1 MSSTPDGGTAPS
13 EEAPAGGEGS
23 EQAVLS
29 ERRWTAA
36 VVLVVIVTKVAVLA
50 AGVIWARAGELSVRD
65 YELNFHH
72 HRFNAR
78 YTDRSDIRFFELWV
92 GSDAQWYLAIAEN
105 GYPSGPEIEAADAP
119 ARPKLIADTDVGLK
133 YAFFPLWPVVIRG
146 TAFVVP
152 DLKAAA
158 FVAANVLS
166 VVALLL
172 LYRLLAGCSGR
183 NAAFWTVTVLACWP
197 FAMFLHV
204 PFTESLFLLLSVAT
218 FAASEKR
225 RWLWAGVCIGLASV
239 TRPNGVA
246 LFVVPLVW
254 HAARHWRERRWD
266 WKESAR
272 LLWLVAAALP
282 VGAFL
287 VHNAVKTG
295 DPFYFTRVT
304 EWWGYEP
311 TSVWQNL
318 WNNTVGAVLE
328 FPRLPIHGFHRSQ
341 IDVAVMAL
349 WVFGLFVGVR
359 VVPAHYTAYGAVV
372 ILIPLMTKGD
382 LMSFS
387 RYALMAWP
395 VFCVPVLLLKERHR
409 AWVLSIASFCLLAF
423 QARNMGEFVNWH
435 WVG

>member
-1 MSSTPDGGTAPS
+1 MSSTADRGTAPS
-13 EEAPAGGEGS
+13 EEALTGDDGS
-23 EQAVLS
+23 EQGAVS

-36 VVLVVIVTKVAVLA
+36 VVLVVIVTKVVVLA

-72 HRFNAR
+72 HRLIAR
-78 YTDRSDIRFFELWV
+78 YADPSDIRFFELWV
-92 GSDAQWYLAIAEN
+92 GSDAQWYLAIAED
-105 GYPSGPEIEAADAP
+105 GYPSRSEIEAADATS
-119 ARPKLIADTDVGLK
+119 RPKVIANTDVGLK
-133 YAFFPLWPVVIRG
+133 YAFFPLWPVVIRA

-152 DLKAAA
+152 DLDTAA
-158 FVAANVLS
+158 FSAANVLS
-166 VVALLL
+166 VVALLW
-172 LYRLLAGCSGR
+172 LYRLLAGRSGR

-225 RWLWAGVCIGLASV
+225 RWFWAGVCIGLASV
-239 TRPNGVA
+239 TRPNGIA
-246 LFVVPLVW
+246 LFVVPLVR
-254 HAARHWRERRWD
+254 HAAWLWRERRWD
-266 WKESAR
+266 WRESAR
-272 LLWLVAAALP
+272 LLWLFVAALP
-282 VGAFL
+282 IGAFL

-295 DPFYFTRVT
+295 DPFYFTRVS

-311 TSVWQNL
+311 TSVLQNL
-318 WNNTVGAVLE
+318 WNNTAGAVMG
-328 FPRLPIHGFHRSQ
+328 FPQLPIHGFHRSQ

-349 WVFGLFVGVR
+349 WVFGLVAGVR

-372 ILIPLMTKGD
+372 VLIPLMTKGD

-395 VFCVPVLLLKERHR
+395 VFCVPVLLLKDKHR

-423 QARNMGEFVNWH
+423 QIRNMGEFVNWH